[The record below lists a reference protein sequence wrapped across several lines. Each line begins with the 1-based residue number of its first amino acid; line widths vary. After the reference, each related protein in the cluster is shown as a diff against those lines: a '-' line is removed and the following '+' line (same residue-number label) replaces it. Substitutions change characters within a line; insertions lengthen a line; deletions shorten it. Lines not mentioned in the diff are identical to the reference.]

1 MSIQDTAT
9 KQYVSEAEVFA
20 DAFNYLIYDG
30 EQVIKPEQLTDMD
43 TTQYVIPY
51 HEDEKGKPE
60 AAQKYRDTLKTLA
73 VKTDD
78 RYTYL
83 VLGIENQSH
92 VHYAMPVRNMLY
104 DAMQLEKQVRDLAS
118 QHRKEGKN
126 GTSEEY
132 LSGMKK
138 EDRLSPVITL
148 VINFG
153 GKKWDA
159 PLSLREMYGEQP
171 EKVLPFIQ
179 DYRVFMID
187 PMEMGD
193 NDFQKLNSSLR
204 EVLAYIKYQRDKAQM
219 EKLLNEDSKFSCL
232 ETNAA
237 LVINAMTNA
246 GIAIDPNKEAV
257 NMCEAIRQMVDEGIM
272 LGEKRGEERGKK
284 QGSMNEKLI
293 IARRMLE
300 KNYPMEQV
308 VDLTML
314 TKQEVEELRKRY
326 RQVLCANSF
335 TNLAELRLHRA
346 GKPALNYLVAEGRER
361 VKGGEA
367 ACEALD
373 VNSVF
378 CYQPASSSCIS
389 MYFMLMYFFPPHWV
403 PAT

>member
-1 MSIQDTAT
+1 
-9 KQYVSEAEVFA
+9 
-20 DAFNYLIYDG
+20 
-30 EQVIKPEQLTDMD
+30 MD

-187 PMEMGD
+187 PMEMSD
-193 NDFQKLNSSLR
+193 NDLQKLNSSLR
-204 EVLAYIKYQRDKAQM
+204 EVLAYIKYQRDKARM

-246 GIAIDPNKEAV
+246 GIAVDPNKEVV
-257 NMCEAIRQMVDEGIM
+257 NMCEAIRQMVDEGISM
-272 LGEKRGEERGKK
+272 GQK
-284 QGSMNEKLI
+284 QGSLNEKMT
-293 IARRMLE
+293 IARRLLE
-300 KNYPMEQV
+300 LKMPEEQV
-308 VDLTML
+308 ISVTKL
-314 TKQEVEELRKRY
+314 TKQEVEELSRTIK
-326 RQVLCANSF
+326 S
-335 TNLAELRLHRA
+335 
-346 GKPALNYLVAEGRER
+346 
-361 VKGGEA
+361 
-367 ACEALD
+367 
-373 VNSVF
+373 
-378 CYQPASSSCIS
+378 
-389 MYFMLMYFFPPHWV
+389 
-403 PAT
+403 

>member
-1 MSIQDTAT
+1 
-9 KQYVSEAEVFA
+9 
-20 DAFNYLIYDG
+20 
-30 EQVIKPEQLTDMD
+30 
-43 TTQYVIPY
+43 
-51 HEDEKGKPE
+51 
-60 AAQKYRDTLKTLA
+60 
-73 VKTDD
+73 
-78 RYTYL
+78 
-83 VLGIENQSH
+83 
-92 VHYAMPVRNMLY
+92 MLY

-118 QHRKEGKN
+118 QHRKEGKT

-187 PMEMGD
+187 PMEMSD
-193 NDFQKLNSSLR
+193 NDLQKLNSSLR
-204 EVLAYIKYQRDKAQM
+204 EVLAYIKYQRDKARM

-246 GIAIDPNKEAV
+246 GIAIDPNKEVV

-272 LGEKRGEERGKK
+272 LGEKRGEERG
-284 QGSMNEKLI
+284 EKRGEMQKTLA

-314 TKQEVEELRKRY
+314 TKQEVEELKKTIK
-326 RQVLCANSF
+326 S
-335 TNLAELRLHRA
+335 
-346 GKPALNYLVAEGRER
+346 
-361 VKGGEA
+361 
-367 ACEALD
+367 
-373 VNSVF
+373 
-378 CYQPASSSCIS
+378 
-389 MYFMLMYFFPPHWV
+389 
-403 PAT
+403 